1 MLPDKICTM
10 KSKFQWAQSLRRLR
24 KYHEAVELLEALLA
38 HNIEILGFE
47 HPMTRR
53 TKFLLAN
60 LSRHRGNLLRVDAL
74 KGELSSKNR
83 IRRLSV
89 VKNEGLGTKSES
101 TLAGVSFL
109 PKMD

>member
-1 MLPDKICTM
+1 MLPDEICTM
-10 KSKFQWAQSLRRLR
+10 ESKFQWAQSLGRLR

-53 TKFLLAN
+53 TKFLLTN